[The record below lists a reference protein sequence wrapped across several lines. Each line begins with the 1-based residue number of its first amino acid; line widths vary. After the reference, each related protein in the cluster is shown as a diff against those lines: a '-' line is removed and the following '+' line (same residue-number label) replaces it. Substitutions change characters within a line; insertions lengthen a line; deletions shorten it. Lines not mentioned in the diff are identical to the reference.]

1 MQKVTLIQRDLPY
14 DVNEQY
20 KYLRTNIQF
29 CGNEKKVIL
38 FTSTMPGEGKS
49 TTTLEAAK
57 SMASIGKRVLLI
69 DCDLRRSYL
78 KYETTD
84 PKSVKLGMTHFLSGQ
99 ASLGEVLCNTNN
111 PYLKLIFAGPVPP
124 NPSELLS
131 ANRITPLLE
140 WARSKFDYI
149 FIDSAPLT
157 NVIDAAVIA
166 PSCDGAIIVVES
178 GKTPYRLAQNVVR
191 QLLNTGCP
199 ILGTVLNKVDF
210 AAEGHHGY
218 YKRYSY
224 KYDRYGKYG
233 YGEAPVETIA
243 DSVNMDMAD
252 EDEE

>member
-20 KYLRTNIQF
+20 KYLRTNLQF
-29 CGNEKKVIL
+29 CGSDKKVIL

-49 TTTLEAAK
+49 TTTLEIAK

-69 DCDLRRSYL
+69 DADLRRSFL

-84 PKSVKLGMTHFLSGQ
+84 PKAVQLGLSHFLSGQ
-99 ASLGEVLCNTNN
+99 SSPDGVLCDTNI
-111 PYLKLIFAGPVPP
+111 PCLKLIFAGPVPP

-131 ANRITPLLE
+131 AHRTTPLLE
-140 WARSKFDYI
+140 WARGKFDYV
-149 FIDSAPLT
+149 FIDSTPLT
-157 NVIDAAVIA
+157 TVIDAAIIA
-166 PSCDGAIIVVES
+166 PSCDGAVVVVES

-210 AAEGHHGY
+210 SAEGHHGY

-224 KYDRYGKYG
+224 KYGRYGKYG
-233 YGEAPVETIA
+233 YGETRFDHISDDV
-243 DSVNMDMAD
+243 DMNMDDSD
-252 EDEE
+252 ED